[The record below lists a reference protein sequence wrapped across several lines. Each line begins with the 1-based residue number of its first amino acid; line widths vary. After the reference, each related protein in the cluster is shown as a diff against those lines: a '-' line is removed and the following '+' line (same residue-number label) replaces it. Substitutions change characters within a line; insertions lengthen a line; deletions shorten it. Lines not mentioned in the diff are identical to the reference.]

1 MGWTH
6 DLGNNGAAAL
16 CAWLPGTAGS
26 AVTIRAVS
34 TEPPR
39 GSSPLHAP
47 TRVVFGIETGI
58 ASVVYGTVVVMATLT
73 AAYASEKDPWRLA
86 GIVVS
91 AVVVL
96 WIAHVYAHGLSETIA
111 SRTQLRERR
120 LASIARHELGIVLA
134 AIAPCGVLVLGALG
148 VLRESSAVWLAL
160 AVGLLT
166 LAVEGLRYA
175 RLEGYRLAGTLA
187 AIGVNLAL
195 GLFVVGLKVLVAH

>member
-1 MGWTH
+1 
-6 DLGNNGAAAL
+6 
-16 CAWLPGTAGS
+16 
-26 AVTIRAVS
+26 VS
-34 TEPPR
+34 NAPPETP
-39 GSSPLHAP
+39 SHTHAP

-96 WIAHVYAHGLSETIA
+96 WVTHVYAHGLSETIA
-111 SRTQLRERR
+111 YRSQLRERR
-120 LASIARHELGIVLA
+120 LASIAVHELGIVLA
-134 AIAPCGVLVLGALG
+134 AVAPCAVLVLGALD
-148 VLRESSAVWLAL
+148 VFRESHAVWLAL
-160 AVGLLT
+160 AIGLLT

-187 AIGVNLAL
+187 AIGGNLAL
-195 GLFVVGLKVLVAH
+195 GLFVVGLKVFVAH